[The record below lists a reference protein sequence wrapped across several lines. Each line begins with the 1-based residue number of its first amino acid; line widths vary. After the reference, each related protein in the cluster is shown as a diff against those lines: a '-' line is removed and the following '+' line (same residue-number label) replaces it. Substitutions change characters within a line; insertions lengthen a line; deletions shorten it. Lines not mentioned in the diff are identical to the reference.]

1 MKKFKTSD
9 FDITN
14 LIENQ
19 IEKYSPEP
27 KNINCEGMKVKD
39 VHEFI
44 VNTIK
49 ELAANKKI
57 TLSFLIKNQDGVEL
71 TLEVDSLELDN
82 KNNTLYINQEI
93 IRDGDI
99 KSCDNVI
106 SVCKKVLNIQLWIDK
121 KIERESY
128 EVLES
133 DETIEDMTSQLNRV
147 NSHNKLLR
155 ILLKSSSLKYFR
167 SLGYTGVE
175 EDFISSLLYALEATS
190 AYTVY
195 SDLTEGEYFAKI
207 IEQMNLVSR
216 HT

>member
-49 ELAANKKI
+49 ELGANKKI
-57 TLSFLIKNQDGVEL
+57 TLSFLIKNQDGDEDL

-82 KNNTLYINQEI
+82 KNNTLYINKEI

-128 EVLES
+128 EVLEI
-133 DETIEDMTSQLNRV
+133 DKERLE
-147 NSHNKLLR
+147 
-155 ILLKSSSLKYFR
+155 
-167 SLGYTGVE
+167 
-175 EDFISSLLYALEATS
+175 ISSLE
-190 AYTVY
+190 
-195 SDLTEGEYFAKI
+195 
-207 IEQMNLVSR
+207 
-216 HT
+216 